1 MLLPQSTYCSEGV
14 ANFHVMMVMMWWYD
28 DDDNDDDDDDDHDDC
43 KCATSS
49 EQYIDWGKNIN
60 YISMRD
66 QHLPPPMNNMLF
78 GVATSTVS
86 SWGNKI
92 YHPLWTICWLG

>member
-14 ANFHVMMVMMWWYD
+14 ANFHVMMVMMSWY
-28 DDDNDDDDDDDHDDC
+28 DDDDDDHDDC

-49 EQYIDWGKNIN
+49 EQYIGWGKNIN

-78 GVATSTVS
+78 GVTASTVS
-86 SWGNKI
+86 S
-92 YHPLWTICWLG
+92 